1 MLIPWNASP
10 PNYSGQ
16 PTSNHFPWATLGLIV
31 VNIAVFA
38 ATGMGSDE
46 SLSRWGLEYGNGL
59 HPLQWVT
66 RNFLHL
72 GPVHLIGNMLF
83 LWVFGLVIE
92 GKLGWWKFLV
102 VYLGLAVFQAGI
114 EQALSFWFD
123 HGRSVG
129 ASGVIFAL
137 LAMALVWAPDHE
149 IHCLWIYSGFFRW
162 GATDIEISILWMAIF
177 YIGTNLFFAGIRGLG
192 MSSEMLHSL
201 GALLGLALGFI
212 MLKLK
217 WVDCE
222 GWDLLTVMSGGHLR
236 SAARPEWFRRGGSR
250 KKKREHTSEADTP
263 ESAADRFLRNQE
275 QFRKF
280 LAERKGSAALALYEK
295 TKHQTGTWELHEK
308 ELLQL
313 VERLCAEKQF
323 NDAVPFLEEY
333 LRRFEKRAIEARL
346 KLAQL
351 LIEHQQRPSYASRVL
366 AELPAAGL
374 SEAYQKLRKALERK
388 AQAMIDDGVLE
399 LEGRAW

>member
-10 PNYSGQ
+10 PNYSGR
-16 PTSNHFPWATLGLIV
+16 PTSNHFPWTTLGLIV
-31 VNIAVFA
+31 VNVAVFA
-38 ATGMGSDE
+38 ATEMGSDE
-46 SLSRWGLEYGNGL
+46 SVSRWGLEYGSGL

-66 RNFLHL
+66 RNFLHE

-92 GKLGWWKFLV
+92 GKLGWWKFLL

-123 HGRSVG
+123 HGRSIG
-129 ASGVIFAL
+129 ASGVIFGL

-162 GATDIEISILWMAIF
+162 GAADVEISVLWMAIF
-177 YIGTNLFFAGIRGLG
+177 YIGTNLLFAGIRGLG
-192 MSSEMLHSL
+192 MSSELLHSL

-222 GWDLLTVMSGGHLR
+222 GWDLLTVLSGGHLR
-236 SAARPEWFRRGGSR
+236 STARPKWFQRSGRRT
-250 KKKREHTSEADTP
+250 KKRDQPQEDDSPEA
-263 ESAADRFLRNQE
+263 AADRFLRNQE
-275 QFRKF
+275 QFRRF

-323 NDAVPFLEEY
+323 NEAVPFLEEY

-374 SEAYQKLRKALERK
+374 SAPYQKLQKALERK